1 MFICP
6 LRGKRRR
13 PQLVMQSDGASVVGP
28 WEASWAAAGV
38 PDNEEGK
45 QEVLR
50 KGTDMAGDEHD
61 FEGRSRAAQAKAAH
75 ALDRLLKLAETRD
88 SGQIRRVARF
98 IAALYNGD
106 AYPLDLFELRAVD
119 VAISDDVINCIDA
132 LRWGRADL
140 YKLVPDGQ
148 KRIEAVIRDWGVAP
162 PEPLVPRDCAD
173 LNARLVTYGDAPGY
187 RDVTLRFAAPS
198 LRMTAVNSRVWP
210 VGTVPKSSEVGVRM
224 PVGCGVSKLAPRKA
238 SGVDGVAGSL
248 ALINTSAESTP
259 ATCGR

>member
-75 ALDRLLKLAETRD
+75 ALDHLLKLAETRD

-132 LRWGRADL
+132 LRWVSVQRPHLAL
-140 YKLVPDGQ
+140 RPRVPD
-148 KRIEAVIRDWGVAP
+148 
-162 PEPLVPRDCAD
+162 
-173 LNARLVTYGDAPGY
+173 
-187 RDVTLRFAAPS
+187 
-198 LRMTAVNSRVWP
+198 
-210 VGTVPKSSEVGVRM
+210 
-224 PVGCGVSKLAPRKA
+224 
-238 SGVDGVAGSL
+238 DGVHLKIGGHL
-248 ALINTSAESTP
+248 CIPILPHAEFMRRSSRPLCWPRAMSPERRLRRWRWRT
-259 ATCGR
+259 G